1 MPLSKGRSLLL
12 KTGSG
17 GSAVTVAAMRTTRF
31 VVNGETVDATHK
43 DSAGQRTL
51 LEAAGVSKLTIS
63 ASGLL
68 SGHAQATDFIS
79 RVLARSLDPYRLEF
93 DNGDVI
99 EGSFQTTQFDV
110 TGDYNGEQVYS
121 LTLES
126 SGGLSLSAL

>member
-1 MPLSKGRSLLL
+1 MAISKGRTLLL

-31 VVNGETVDATHK
+31 VVNGETVETTNK
-43 DSAGQRTL
+43 DSAGMRTL
-51 LEAAGVSKLTIS
+51 LDAAGAAKLTVS

-68 SGHAQATDFIS
+68 SGSAQATDFITKALG
-79 RVLARSLDPYRLEF
+79 RTIDAYRLEF

-99 EGSFQTTQFDV
+99 EGSFQTTQFEAA
-110 TGDYNGEQVYS
+110 GDYNGEQTYS

-126 SGGLSLSAL
+126 SGSLTVTAV